1 VHIAARGDG
10 LAATMSRYL
19 IRRIEDHP
27 RITLHRRT
35 ELTAL
40 EGDRHLE
47 RVSWRNGNTGST
59 ETHAIAHV
67 FSMTGALPATQWLN
81 ACLALDKRGFVKTG
95 SDLTPEDLAGAQW
108 RRGRSPHALETS
120 LPGVFAVGDV
130 RSGSAKRVAS
140 AVGEGANAVMSVHQI
155 LAE

>member
-1 VHIAARGDG
+1 FGAEILVAHDATKLHCEQLPYVIEADGGRKLAARAIVIATGAKYRRLGLENLDRFEGAGVYYAATPMEAKLCEGEDIVIVGGGNSAGQAAMFLSRTCRSVHIAARGDG

-47 RVSWRNGNTGST
+47 RVSWRNGNTGS
-59 ETHAIAHV
+59 
-67 FSMTGALPATQWLN
+67 
-81 ACLALDKRGFVKTG
+81 
-95 SDLTPEDLAGAQW
+95 
-108 RRGRSPHALETS
+108 
-120 LPGVFAVGDV
+120 
-130 RSGSAKRVAS
+130 
-140 AVGEGANAVMSVHQI
+140 
-155 LAE
+155 